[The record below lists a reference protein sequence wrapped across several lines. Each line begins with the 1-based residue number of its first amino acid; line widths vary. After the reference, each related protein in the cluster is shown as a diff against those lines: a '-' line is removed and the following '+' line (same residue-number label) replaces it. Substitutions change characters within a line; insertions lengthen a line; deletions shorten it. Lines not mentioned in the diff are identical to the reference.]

1 MLVPTKDQHVK
12 KATENEAFANRLDTN
27 TQASINWKLIVLFY
41 TALHYVEAYLAK
53 HLNQHLHV
61 HTTRDSVVSRE
72 ARLRMLRTEYAHLK
86 YFGFNARYEADQ
98 FTARDVAD
106 ALGYLAQVKGKI
118 TPLL

>member
-1 MLVPTKDQHVK
+1 MPSKDQHVK
-12 KATENEAFANRLDTN
+12 KASENEVFAGRLDTH

-53 HLNQHLHV
+53 ALNQHLHV
-61 HTTRDSVVSRE
+61 HTTRDSVVNRE
-72 ARLRMLRTEYAHLK
+72 THLRAIRTEYAHLK

-98 FTARDVAD
+98 FTAKDVAD
-106 ALGYLAQVKGKI
+106 ALGYLALVKSKI